1 MGEYLQLIS
10 IDPFSMIV
18 TIINL
23 FILFFILKKFLFK
36 PVQKIFDKRKA
47 EIDKLYGDAEQAQSA
62 AEKDKK
68 IYSEKLECAESEA
81 SDIVRAATEKANR
94 MSDEI
99 IAQANDKATAMI
111 KRADESIAQERKKAV
126 NEIKDEISS
135 ISVEI
140 AQKVVQR
147 EINEDDHKQLIDSFI
162 DSIGDGDD

>member
-1 MGEYLQLIS
+1 
-10 IDPFSMIV
+10 
-18 TIINL
+18 
-23 FILFFILKKFLFK
+23 
-36 PVQKIFDKRKA
+36 
-47 EIDKLYGDAEQAQSA
+47 
-62 AEKDKK
+62 
-68 IYSEKLECAESEA
+68 
-81 SDIVRAATEKANR
+81 

-111 KRADESIAQERKKAV
+111 KKADESIALERKKAV